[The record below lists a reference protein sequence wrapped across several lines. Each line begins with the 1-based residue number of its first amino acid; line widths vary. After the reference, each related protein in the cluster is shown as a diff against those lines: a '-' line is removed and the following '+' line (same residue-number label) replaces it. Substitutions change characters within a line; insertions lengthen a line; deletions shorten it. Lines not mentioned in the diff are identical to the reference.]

1 MMTEFR
7 IAIVC
12 YPSVGG
18 SGVVAT
24 ELGMALARHGH
35 DIHFVSYDVPR
46 RLESLGG
53 RFKFHHVD
61 VPLYPLFRFE
71 PYILALATTLYE
83 LAAENCVDIIHVH
96 YAIPHS
102 MAAYL
107 ARQMLRENQKHDVR
121 IITTLHGTDA
131 ELVGQMPS
139 LRAATEFGV
148 NMSDAVTAVSE
159 YLRRVTVEELNV
171 KRPVEVIFNPINT
184 QVYCPSENR
193 PATGNQVRRIVHIS
207 NFRPVKR
214 IQDAIKAFDLI
225 CHAVPARLLFVGKGP
240 DQSTAEMLV
249 ERLGLSDCVEFLGAV
264 IQPDDI
270 LRRADL
276 LLSTSERESFGL
288 TIAEAMAC
296 EVPVVAT
303 NVGGVPE
310 VLQDGVCGRLVP
322 LGCVQSMAEAA
333 IEILRDPQQAQAMG
347 QAGRKRVRER
357 FDQETIVQQYENLYW
372 RMME

>member
-1 MMTEFR
+1 
-7 IAIVC
+7 
-12 YPSVGG
+12 
-18 SGVVAT
+18 
-24 ELGMALARHGH
+24 
-35 DIHFVSYDVPR
+35 
-46 RLESLGG
+46 
-53 RFKFHHVD
+53 
-61 VPLYPLFRFE
+61 
-71 PYILALATTLYE
+71 
-83 LAAENCVDIIHVH
+83 
-96 YAIPHS
+96 
-102 MAAYL
+102 
-107 ARQMLRENQKHDVR
+107 MLRENQKHDVR